1 MFHFWSFSL
10 YVFLKS
16 ANRHIQNAR
25 ENSLAVQWLGLQAFT
40 AWTQV
45 QSLVEELRSRMPYGV
60 AKKGG
65 KMSRGLPQELPH
77 KDENFI
83 ISRKKLFLRE
93 SHVSWERQHHLK
105 TLPFMDTEKQRI
117 FA

>member
-1 MFHFWSFSL
+1 MVPCPVPSL
-10 YVFLKS
+10 GSWGDRQEEVGG
-16 ANRHIQNAR
+16 
-25 ENSLAVQWLGLQAFT
+25 EGT

-45 QSLVEELRSRMPYGV
+45 QSLVEELRSCMPYGV